1 MQTLLRPLSRNHY
14 FSPDD
19 RGYALAPWLMTPLV
33 NPQTR
38 QERSYNE
45 HHLCT
50 RAVVKR
56 TTDVLK
62 ARWMCLDTAGGKLLF
77 TPEKACQI
85 IFAGCVL
92 HNIAVKEGV
101 PFPDPAP
108 AENVPEDPPHAI
120 MARQQ
125 LTARL

>member
-1 MQTLLRPLSRNHY
+1 
-14 FSPDD
+14 
-19 RGYALAPWLMTPLV
+19 MTPLV

-38 QERSYNE
+38 QERSYNK

-56 TTDVLK
+56 TIGVLK

-85 IFAGCVL
+85 ILVYCVL
-92 HNIAVKEGV
+92 HNTAMKEGV
-101 PFPDPAP
+101 PFPDPPP
-108 AENVPEDPPHAI
+108 AENMPEYHLTAI
-120 MARQQ
+120 MTRQQ
-125 LTARL
+125 LIAQL

>member
-1 MQTLLRPLSRNHY
+1 MAYDTS
-14 FSPDD
+14 
-19 RGYALAPWLMTPLV
+19 G

-45 HHLCT
+45 RRTCT
-50 RAVVKR
+50 RAVVER

-77 TPEKACQI
+77 TPEKARQI
-85 IFAGCVL
+85 ILAGCVL
-92 HNIAVKEGV
+92 HNIAVKECV

-108 AENVPEDPPHAI
+108 AENMPEDPPHGPQHLNAI